1 MQNNKYPLPRFSV
14 NRPVTVV
21 MSLVSL
27 LVVGYIAYTRIPLTL
42 LPEGLNWPQLFVWVA
57 YPNAGAVEVE
67 QKVVHHLEE
76 AVAQVNRVKT
86 IYANAS
92 NNNCFLRVEFQR
104 GTDVQLAFAEMK
116 DRLDRAMPD
125 LPDEI
130 EQIFVRR
137 WNQDDVPIMQGA
149 FVFGGDQVDAPLLI
163 ENYLDPA
170 LSRVTGVGN
179 VQLWGLQ
186 NKEVLVE
193 LDQGKVRGHGVNVFE
208 TISNLRDQ
216 NLTMPGGWVI
226 EGGKKIYVRSVGR
239 YQDLAEIA
247 GTVVDPERRLQLD
260 DIGDVAYK
268 RPKKDE
274 VNRIDRSESQGFAVI
289 KASGANIVEV
299 SRGVQQA
306 MEKLKTHPKLEGID
320 FKVFWDQGE
329 QVVKSVYNL
338 QNSGVWGGLFAAL
351 VLFFF
356 LRAVRITMIITLAIP
371 LSILVTITVLYFIGW
386 SLNMATMM
394 GLLLSLGLVV
404 DNAIVIVENI
414 YHKRQQGIDPRKASI
429 EGAGEVGLAVTMA
442 TLTTVVVFL
451 PLILMGD
458 VEELSFWML
467 RLGLP
472 VIVGLVAS
480 LAIALLFIPLAT
492 LKFATGEQKGEPRL
506 IIWCRKHYVRSLA
519 WVLRNRLDA
528 FVIALLLLASI
539 QIPMNGMMRTD
550 KQERD
555 ESQLV
560 FSFEMPSGQSLQQ
573 AEEYMLA
580 VEDTLMA
587 KKNAYNVESVR
598 TEFSREQGRVMLFF
612 AEEEDLEWYQVAWHD
627 LSILMGWR
635 EQGYLEYKEVEE
647 DIRRRLVIPPGVR
660 LQVNR
665 ENAEQNALVNLTLY
679 GEDTRVL
686 IGLAEEVERRLES
699 IPGLLSVNTDM
710 DRGSTELQVRLD
722 REQAQRY
729 EVNPWEISSTISYA
743 LRGANVNKFHTADGR
758 EVDIRVQFASY
769 DDQNLQDLRNMT
781 FTTAAEREVPLE
793 SLADIY
799 VERTLGGIQRE
810 NRRTMLTV
818 SARASKDSAQELF
831 AQIDLA
837 MKGFEMPR
845 GYSWNKGDRF
855 VRLEEQNESMNFA
868 VMMSI
873 IFVFL
878 LMGMLFESFVL
889 PLSVIVSIPFSFLG
903 VYWVLYLTD
912 TPFEVM
918 SMIGSIILIGVVVNN
933 AIVLVD
939 LANRLRA
946 EGKSRFDAL
955 LEAGQHRFRPIL
967 MTTFTTA
974 FGLLPMAVGNSKMIG
989 LAYAPLGRTMMG
1001 GLLASMVLTLMLVP
1015 LFYTF
1020 FDDFRAVTQRIIT
1033 SALGRRKA

>member
-1 MQNNKYPLPRFSV
+1 MHDNKYPLPRFSV

-42 LPEGLNWPQLFVWVA
+42 LPEGLNWPQLFVWVS

-76 AVAQVNRVKT
+76 AIAQVNRVKT

-92 NNNCFLRVEFQR
+92 SNSCFLRVEFQR

-116 DRLDRAMPD
+116 DRLDRVMPD

-130 EQIFVRR
+130 EQIGVRR
-137 WNQDDVPIMQGA
+137 WNQNDVPIIQGA
-149 FVFGGDQVDAPLLI
+149 FVFAGDQVDAPLLI

-186 NKEVLVE
+186 SKEVLVE
-193 LDQGKVRGHGVNVFE
+193 LDQGKVRGHGVNVSE
-208 TISNLRDQ
+208 TVSSLRDQ
-216 NLTMPGGWVI
+216 NLTMPGGWII

-247 GTVVDPERRLQLD
+247 GTVVDPEHRLQLD
-260 DIGDVAYK
+260 DIGEVAYK

-274 VNRIDRSESQGFAVI
+274 INRIDRSESQGFSVI
-289 KASGANIVEV
+289 KASGANVVEV
-299 SRGVQQA
+299 SRGVQHA
-306 MEKLKTHPKLEGID
+306 MEKLKAHPKLEGLD
-320 FKVFWDQGE
+320 FSVFWDQGE

-338 QNSGVWGGLFAAL
+338 QNSGMWGGLFAAI

-394 GLLLSLGLVV
+394 GLMLSLGLVV

-414 YHKRQQGIDPRKASI
+414 YHKRQQGIDPRTASI

-492 LKFATGEQKGEPRL
+492 LKLATGEQKGEPRL
-506 IIWCRKHYVRSLA
+506 IVWCRKYYVRSLA

-528 FVIALLLLASI
+528 FVVALLLLASI
-539 QIPMNGMMRTD
+539 QIPMDGMMRTD

-560 FSFEMPSGQSLQQ
+560 FSFEMPSGQSLQE

-587 KKNAYNVESVR
+587 QKATYNVEWVR
-598 TEFSREQGRVMLFF
+598 TSFSREQGQVTLFF
-612 AEEEDLEWYQVAWHD
+612 AEEEELEWYQVAWHD
-627 LSILMGWR
+627 LSMSMGWR
-635 EQGYLEYKEVEE
+635 EQRYLGYKEVEQ
-647 DIRRRLVIPPGVR
+647 DIRRRLEIPPGVS

-665 ENAEQNALVNLTLY
+665 ENAEQDARVNVTLY

-686 IGLAEEVERRLES
+686 IGLAEEVERRMQS

-710 DRGSTELQVRLD
+710 DRGGTELQVRLD
-722 REQAQRY
+722 REQVQRY

-743 LRGANVNKFHTADGR
+743 LRGTNVNKFHTDDGR
-758 EVDIRVQFASY
+758 EVDIRVQFESY
-769 DDQNLQDLRNMT
+769 ADQNLQDLRNMT
-781 FTTAAEREVPLE
+781 FSTAGEHEVPLE

-799 VERTLGGIQRE
+799 VERTLGGIKRE

-831 AQIDLA
+831 AQVDRA
-837 MKGFEMPR
+837 MQGFEMPR
-845 GYSWNKGDRF
+845 GYNWDKGDRF
-855 VRLEEQNESMNFA
+855 VRLEEQNESMTFA
-868 VMMSI
+868 VMMSVI
-873 IFVFL
+873 GVFFASRPL
-878 LMGMLFESFVL
+878 ATTRRVRSRSVTMPVIR
-889 PLSVIVSIPFSFLG
+889 PLSSS
-903 VYWVLYLTD
+903 
-912 TPFEVM
+912 
-918 SMIGSIILIGVVVNN
+918 
-933 AIVLVD
+933 
-939 LANRLRA
+939 
-946 EGKSRFDAL
+946 
-955 LEAGQHRFRPIL
+955 
-967 MTTFTTA
+967 TT
-974 FGLLPMAVGNSKMIG
+974 MA
-989 LAYAPLGRTMMG
+989 AT
-1001 GLLASMVLTLMLVP
+1001 LTLAIMV
-1015 LFYTF
+1015 
-1020 FDDFRAVTQRIIT
+1020 AA
-1033 SALGRRKA
+1033 S

>member
-170 LSRVTGVGN
+170 LSRVAGVGN

-268 RPKKDE
+268 RPKKNE

-306 MEKLKTHPKLEGID
+306 MEKLKTHPKLQGID

-371 LSILVTITVLYFIGW
+371 LSILVTITALYFIGW

-560 FSFEMPSGQSLQQ
+560 LSFEMPSGQSLQQ

-635 EQGYLEYKEVEE
+635 EQGYLDYKEVEE

-686 IGLAEEVERRLES
+686 MGLAEEVERRLES

-799 VERTLGGIQRE
+799 VERTLGGIKRE

-878 LMGMLFESFVL
+878 LMGMLFESFLL

-1020 FDDFRAVTQRIIT
+1020 FDDFRAVTQRIIA